1 MRMDVEKMVLYQ
13 SVTGQLWNQRS
24 QFGGKGSEGHT
35 SNDWS
40 LLSHTKGERFL
51 QDAQIISNDLWFSPN
66 SAPSIW
72 SLFLLF
78 FFLSLLAGSM
88 LSTLHLSLL
97 QVDLYLETAEARG
110 EEKKYK
116 FFQWT
121 KFIKLSCYLFLTV
134 KGHL

>member
-78 FFLSLLAGSM
+78 SFYLCWLAPCFQHFICHCYKLICICKQQKQGG
-88 LSTLHLSLL
+88 
-97 QVDLYLETAEARG
+97 R
-110 EEKKYK
+110 KKYN